1 MSNSTGCK
9 VLATALIVAIIMG
22 GLGFATGYLVYA
34 IQDAGTE
41 KFVSTAIVEITSTPE
56 AVDAL
61 SSPDTPT
68 KGAPEPSTEFVPPP
82 TIEIPEQTGTSFDL
96 FWEAWDIIQ
105 QDFYGELPTEEERLT
120 IPTQPSSSRQP
131 PSTGARPMAV
141 PTKA

>member
-41 KFVSTAIVEITSTPE
+41 NPVSTVIVEITSTPE

-61 SSPDTPT
+61 SSPDSPT
-68 KGAPEPSTEFVPPP
+68 KAAPEPSTESVPPP
-82 TIEIPEQTGTSFDL
+82 TIEIPEQTGRALISFGKL
-96 FWEAWDIIQ
+96 
-105 QDFYGELPTEEERLT
+105 GT
-120 IPTQPSSSRQP
+120 
-131 PSTGARPMAV
+131 
-141 PTKA
+141 